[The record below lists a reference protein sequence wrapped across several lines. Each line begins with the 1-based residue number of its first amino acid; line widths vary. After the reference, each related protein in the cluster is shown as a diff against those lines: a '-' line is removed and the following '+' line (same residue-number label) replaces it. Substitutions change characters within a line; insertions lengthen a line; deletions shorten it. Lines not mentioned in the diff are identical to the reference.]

1 MVYTDSRVAVSAQQ
15 EKSSVPRDAKRNPTS
30 CFRTVLLLVFALG
43 CQSAAAQALKKGAA
57 FPNFAEPDLLTGKT
71 IELEK
76 LRGKV
81 VLVDFW
87 ATWCG
92 PCVAEIPHIKKAYGK
107 YHQDGFE
114 VISVSLDRDKDIDKC
129 KAMIKEKGMDW
140 YHICDGK
147 FFKAKLAEKHK
158 ISAIPVPVLV
168 GKDGKI
174 ISTDARGQQLSKL
187 VAEALGLKYE
197 PEQSSAEEEAQEKLA
212 KADKLREA
220 GQFDEA
226 LKLYEELAEKF
237 PDQPIGK
244 TARAHADALRPPK

>member
-1 MVYTDSRVAVSAQQ
+1 MGRQRRPACPTRYPAVAIL
-15 EKSSVPRDAKRNPTS
+15 
-30 CFRTVLLLVFALG
+30 VLAAT
-43 CQSAAAQALKKGAA
+43 CQSLQAQPLKKGEA
-57 FPNFAEPDLLTGKT
+57 FPNFAEPDLLTSKT

-92 PCVAEIPHIKKAYGK
+92 PCVAEIPHIKKTYEK
-107 YHQDGFE
+107 YHKDGFE
-114 VISVSLDRDKDIDKC
+114 VISVSLDREKDVDKC
-129 KAMIKEKGMDW
+129 KAMIKEKGMSW
-140 YHICDGK
+140 HHICDGK
-147 FFKAKLAEKHK
+147 FYKTKLAEKHK

-174 ISTDARGQQLSKL
+174 ISTDARGQQLTKL

-197 PEQSSAEEEAQEKLA
+197 PEQSSGEEEAQSQLA
-212 KADKLREA
+212 RADKLREA

-226 LKLYEELAEKF
+226 LKIYEELAEKF

-244 TARAHADALRPPK
+244 TARAHADALRTPK

>member
-1 MVYTDSRVAVSAQQ
+1 MLIHR
-15 EKSSVPRDAKRNPTS
+15 KSGHASLRLAG
-30 CFRTVLLLVFALG
+30 LLLVV
-43 CQSAAAQALKKGAA
+43 AACSWPVQAQPLKKGEV

-92 PCVAEIPHIKKAYGK
+92 PCVAEIPHIKKTYEK
-107 YHQDGFE
+107 YHKDGFE
-114 VISVSLDRDKDIDKC
+114 VISVSLDREKDVEKC
-129 KAMIKEKGMDW
+129 KTMIKDKGMSW

-147 FFKAKLAEKHK
+147 FYKTKLAEKHK
-158 ISAIPVPVLV
+158 ISAIPVPALV

-197 PEQSSAEEEAQEKLA
+197 PEQSSAEEQAQTQLA

-220 GQFDEA
+220 GRFDEA
-226 LKLYEELAEKF
+226 LKLYEELAEKY

-244 TARAHADALRPPK
+244 TARAHADALRTPK